1 MTKWYE
7 KSFGEDYLLVYKHR
21 DAQGARCEVQKMI
34 SWLGLSQGARL
45 LDLCCGMGRH
55 SMALVEAGYE
65 VTGVDLSDVL
75 LCEAKRNDPDN
86 LVEWLRADMRELPLH
101 GGYEA
106 VVNLFT
112 SFGYFEKDEEHI
124 KVLKEIARMLK
135 PKGRF
140 IIDFLNPSYTEAH
153 LIPYS
158 ERIDVG
164 QRIIENRRIV
174 GGYVE
179 KHIAICEEGHVG
191 EKEFVVPRNY
201 LERIKLYSYERF
213 LAMLSE
219 AGLQLDK
226 VHGGYDEE
234 IYDMESSPRM
244 ILVGTLA

>member
-1 MTKWYE
+1 MAEWYE

-21 DAQGARCEVQKMI
+21 DVQGARREVHKMI

-75 LCEAKRNDPDN
+75 LREAKRNDPDN

-101 GGYEA
+101 GGYDA

-112 SFGYFEKDEEHI
+112 SFGYFEKDEEHT

-140 IIDFLNPSYTEAH
+140 IIDFLNPSYIETH

-158 ERIDVG
+158 ERLDSG
-164 QRIIENRRIV
+164 QLIIENRRIAD
-174 GGYVE
+174 GYVE
-179 KHIAICEEGHVG
+179 KHITICQEGPEG
-191 EKEFVVPRNY
+191 DKELVKPRHY
-201 LERIKLYSYERF
+201 LERIKLYSFVRF
-213 LAMLSE
+213 LAMLTE
-219 AGLQLDK
+219 AGLQLDE

-234 IYDMESSPRM
+234 NYDMESSPRM